1 MRTIELTYPVA
12 RRDDTTDDYFGTE
25 VADPYRWLED
35 DRSDETVRWVAAE
48 NEVTRRYLS
57 QFPERDRIAA
67 RLAELWDYPK
77 YGIPERHGDSRFFF
91 ENDGLRNQ
99 SVLYRQ
105 RDGKG
110 PEVFLD
116 PNTLSEEGTVALTG
130 VSFSRDNRYMAFSAA
145 ESGSDWVEL
154 RIKELATG
162 DLLPDRIRWVKFS
175 GAVWSGDGF
184 YYSGYDRP
192 APEKALSACNHSQK
206 VFFHRIGTDQSADRT
221 IYCDEE
227 HPLRYLT
234 AAVSRDDRQLFV
246 TVAEG
251 TCGNEVLYRDLSRH
265 DRTFSIRTRERRT
278 VGCCRW
284 ISAPVIRRSPN
295 CWPHPIGSWSRRPW
309 PAGRCSRITSI
320 ARTAPSCSTTWEAG
334 RCGRCGCPALGR

>member
-175 GAVWSGDGF
+175 GAGRS
-184 YYSGYDRP
+184 Y
-192 APEKALSACNHSQK
+192 
-206 VFFHRIGTDQSADRT
+206 
-221 IYCDEE
+221 
-227 HPLRYLT
+227 PL
-234 AAVSRDDRQLFV
+234 
-246 TVAEG
+246 
-251 TCGNEVLYRDLSRH
+251 
-265 DRTFSIRTRERRT
+265 
-278 VGCCRW
+278 
-284 ISAPVIRRSPN
+284 
-295 CWPHPIGSWSRRPW
+295 
-309 PAGRCSRITSI
+309 
-320 ARTAPSCSTTWEAG
+320 
-334 RCGRCGCPALGR
+334 

>member
-105 RDGKG
+105 RDGK
-110 PEVFLD
+110 E
-116 PNTLSEEGTVALTG
+116 
-130 VSFSRDNRYMAFSAA
+130 
-145 ESGSDWVEL
+145 
-154 RIKELATG
+154 
-162 DLLPDRIRWVKFS
+162 
-175 GAVWSGDGF
+175 
-184 YYSGYDRP
+184 
-192 APEKALSACNHSQK
+192 
-206 VFFHRIGTDQSADRT
+206 IGRA
-221 IYCDEE
+221 
-227 HPLRYLT
+227 H
-234 AAVSRDDRQLFV
+234 V
-246 TVAEG
+246 
-251 TCGNEVLYRDLSRH
+251 
-265 DRTFSIRTRERRT
+265 
-278 VGCCRW
+278 
-284 ISAPVIRRSPN
+284 
-295 CWPHPIGSWSRRPW
+295 
-309 PAGRCSRITSI
+309 
-320 ARTAPSCSTTWEAG
+320 
-334 RCGRCGCPALGR
+334 

>member
-35 DRSDETVRWVAAE
+35 D
-48 NEVTRRYLS
+48 RYLS

-130 VSFSRDNRYMAFSAA
+130 VSF
-145 ESGSDWVEL
+145 
-154 RIKELATG
+154 T
-162 DLLPDRIRWVKFS
+162 
-175 GAVWSGDGF
+175 
-184 YYSGYDRP
+184 
-192 APEKALSACNHSQK
+192 
-206 VFFHRIGTDQSADRT
+206 
-221 IYCDEE
+221 
-227 HPLRYLT
+227 
-234 AAVSRDDRQLFV
+234 
-246 TVAEG
+246 
-251 TCGNEVLYRDLSRH
+251 
-265 DRTFSIRTRERRT
+265 
-278 VGCCRW
+278 
-284 ISAPVIRRSPN
+284 
-295 CWPHPIGSWSRRPW
+295 
-309 PAGRCSRITSI
+309 
-320 ARTAPSCSTTWEAG
+320 
-334 RCGRCGCPALGR
+334 